1 MRRWQRDKEWQIFQE
16 LAEFSNRNEGR
27 ARGWRP
33 EDDRSHENS
42 TSNEMLIDTE
52 FQSSPFGVFPF
63 LCSPRFRFIV
73 RRPLFSF
80 HPPKSTL
87 LLFTATRI
95 SLQPVRNWFA
105 RTTRS
110 KFRSCGFLDLFLMT
124 CRKSLTNTFYVKYLI
139 KTLGTKY
146 CKQNVF

>member
-1 MRRWQRDKEWQIFQE
+1 MLIWRKSFRNQSKYFVEFANTSKTEGNQEVMRRWQRDKEWQIFQE

-27 ARGWRP
+27 VRGWRP

-87 LLFTATRI
+87 LLFTAMRI

-110 KFRSCGFLDLFLMT
+110 
-124 CRKSLTNTFYVKYLI
+124 
-139 KTLGTKY
+139 
-146 CKQNVF
+146 